1 MSNVPYKQLK
11 DENGDSFYPMLG
23 TSSFSDVLPISKG
36 GTGATNVADARTNL
50 GIAQP
55 TPLNLV
61 FGPETALTATSVSSD
76 TTIIVSTLYG
86 KVTSDGK
93 YLIIYGNIRCY
104 HILNGSGMRNIT
116 LTGIT
121 VTPPSSEV
129 VIKTCGMIQHQ
140 VDSKDTIRMD
150 NYDDVRIVVSTA
162 GTITLQLYV
171 GQRVSND
178 MISNAKI
185 IPCVICLG

>member
-1 MSNVPYKQLK
+1 MPDIPYKQLK

-36 GTGATNVADARTNL
+36 GTGANNAADARTNL
-50 GIAQP
+50 GISPP
-55 TPLNLV
+55 TPLNLL

-76 TTIIVSTLYG
+76 TMLIVATLYG

-93 YLIIYGNIRCY
+93 YLVIYGNIRYY
-104 HILNGSGMRNIT
+104 HILNGSGMRNFT

-129 VIKTCGMIQHQ
+129 VLNTCGMIQHQ
-140 VDSKDTIRMD
+140 VNSKDTIRME
-150 NYDDVRIVVSTA
+150 NYNDVRIVVSTA

-171 GQRVSND
+171 GQRASND
-178 MISNAKI
+178 MYSNAKI
-185 IPCVICLG
+185 LPCIICLG